1 MYISQKWAHYKRDFD
16 ETKCMSFLIKDDKVS
31 GTYNEIWE
39 KVKNSLKKEFD
50 SKPVYNA
57 K

>member
-39 KVKNSLKKEFD
+39 EVKNSLKKEFD